1 MTYKWKFHWSIL
13 VLCKY
18 LKKTYFSNENPS
30 LPVTHTKIGVVAT
43 RCKSYLRGQISLPP
57 PSLPPC
63 WPPRGRRSLAKTS
76 SPKGRLWRKRSLRK
90 SGRHST
96 GCLHPRQK
104 QPQGQQQIALFTGTS
119 MLPNQRCVRD
129 EISQRENGL
138 RHTTI
143 RLDSLCKNDPQHDE
157 KTLGAA

>member
-18 LKKTYFSNENPS
+18 LKKLIFQ
-30 LPVTHTKIGVVAT
+30 TKIHLCRSHT
-43 RCKSYLRGQISLPP
+43 QRLESLQRDARAIYVDKFLSL

-143 RLDSLCKNDPQHDE
+143 RLDSPCKNDPQNGE